1 METLEKSSWDV
12 VISGTGLPQSLLALA
27 LSRSGKKILHIDRN
41 EYYGGDE
48 AALSLQEAEEW
59 CAKHKPSPADTST
72 VFGNAVTRK
81 LLAKDKLKASR
92 AYSLALAPQLLY
104 CRSELLSAVVASQT
118 HTQLDFQAVASWFIV
133 NAPPD
138 GSASQ
143 ARLTRVPGGR
153 EDIFQ
158 DASLDLKAKRAL
170 MKFLRFV
177 ADYEQQLEIWD
188 TVRSL
193 PFTSFLEQ
201 KFGLPSAYHPPI
213 LALAL
218 SAQSSDSTTVEFA
231 LPRISRHLRSIGVF
245 GPGFPA
251 VLPKWGGLAEV
262 GQVACRAGAV
272 GGGVYVLGKGL
283 KEVQSTD
290 SGLRLELTGGE
301 KITSRWL
308 VGTSSEL
315 CSAAI
320 PAQQDSATV
329 PVMLRSIS
337 IISSPLP
344 SLFPPTSEG
353 GVSPVGA
360 VVLVPSANNDE
371 PPVHIFAHSGDS
383 GECPADQCV
392 LYGYVSQTSDV
403 GIPRLRQGVDTLLD
417 SIGDLQ
423 NLQVVWSMHWEQHYP
438 PKAQTSDE
446 DHIIALQSLSPDLA
460 FDDDVLADVKSAWQR
475 IAQPEDPEGFMK
487 FEARDGTTDEDD
499 E

>member
-1 METLEKSSWDV
+1 MDTLEDSSWDV

-48 AALSLQEAEEW
+48 AALSLQEALEW
-59 CAKHKPSPADTST
+59 SEKYKASPTGAGP
-72 VFGNAVTRK
+72 VFGSAIVRK

-133 NAPPD
+133 NVPPD

-177 ADYEQQLEIWD
+177 ADYEQQLDIWD
-188 TVRSL
+188 TERSS
-193 PFTSFLEQ
+193 PFTDFLEQ
-201 KFGLPSAYHPPI
+201 KFGLPPAYHPPI

-218 SAQSSDSTTVEFA
+218 SPHPSESTTVQFT

-283 KEVQSTD
+283 KEVQTTD
-290 SGLRLELTGGE
+290 SGSRLELTGGE
-301 KITSRWL
+301 KITAQWL
-308 VGTSSEL
+308 VGTSPEL
-315 CSAAI
+315 CGAAN
-320 PAQQDSATV
+320 PAQHDSTTT
-329 PVMLRSIS
+329 PVMSRSIS
-337 IISSPLP
+337 IVSSPLP

-360 VVLVPSANNDE
+360 VILIPSANSDE

-392 LYGYVSQTSDV
+392 LYGYVAQSSDI
-403 GIPRLRQGVDTLLD
+403 GIPRLRQAVDAVLD

-423 NLQVVWSMHWEQHYP
+423 DLQVVWSMHWEQRYP
-438 PKAQTSDE
+438 PNTQTNDE
-446 DHIIALQSLSPDLA
+446 DHIIALKSLPADLA
-460 FDDDVLADVKSAWQR
+460 FDDDILADVKSAWQR
-475 IAQPEDPEGFMK
+475 IMEPEDPESFMK
-487 FEARDGTTDEDD
+487 FDARDGTTDEDD
-499 E
+499 Q